1 MSAAYARKSI
11 LARIDR
17 TITDDSPKESD
28 GKFLQEACIISDY
41 NSAEFTYIKTRME
54 NKYGFKFKN
63 YHKRLDAVEQWE
75 KGRDPLSVKK
85 SDTKKPKLTTIKDN
99 DWMKSYKGELS
110 PSQALERFHKLKAEE
125 KKQRLLEEARNV
137 NLLW

>member
-17 TITDDSPKESD
+17 TITDDSHKESD

-41 NSAEFTYIKTRME
+41 NSTEFTYIKTRME

-75 KGRDPLSVKK
+75 KERDPLSVKK
-85 SDTKKPKLTTIKDN
+85 RYTKKPKLTIIKDN

-137 NLLW
+137 DLL

>member
-1 MSAAYARKSI
+1 MSTVYARKSI

-63 YHKRLDAVEQWE
+63 YYKRLEAVEQWE
-75 KGRDPLSVKK
+75 KERDALSVKK
-85 SDTKKPKLTTIKDN
+85 SSTKKPKLTIIKDN
-99 DWMKSYKGELS
+99 DWMKSFKGELS
-110 PSQALERFHKLKAEE
+110 PSQALESFHKLKAEE
-125 KKQRLLEEARNV
+125 KKQRLLEEVRNV
-137 NLLW
+137 DLLW

>member
-1 MSAAYARKSI
+1 
-11 LARIDR
+11 
-17 TITDDSPKESD
+17 
-28 GKFLQEACIISDY
+28 
-41 NSAEFTYIKTRME
+41 ME

-63 YHKRLDAVEQWE
+63 YYKRLDALEQWE
-75 KGRDPLSVKK
+75 KERDPLSVKK

-125 KKQRLLEEARNV
+125 KKQRLLEELKNID
-137 NLLW
+137 LLW

>member
-1 MSAAYARKSI
+1 MSAVYARKSI
-11 LARIDR
+11 LARVDR

-63 YHKRLDAVEQWE
+63 YYKRLDAVEQWE
-75 KGRDPLSVKK
+75 KERDPLSVKK

-125 KKQRLLEEARNV
+125 KKRRLQEELKNID
-137 NLLW
+137 LLW

>member
-11 LARIDR
+11 LDRIDR
-17 TITDDSPKESD
+17 TITAESSKDSD

-75 KGRDPLSVKK
+75 KKRDPLSVKK

-137 NLLW
+137 DLL

>member
-63 YHKRLDAVEQWE
+63 YYKRLDAVEQWE
-75 KGRDPLSVKK
+75 KERDPLSVKK
-85 SDTKKPKLTTIKDN
+85 SDTKSIENNINLKLQQPPSYEEVMKDTKKIK
-99 DWMKSYKGELS
+99 YKLCPFFMVS
-110 PSQALERFHKLKAEE
+110 
-125 KKQRLLEEARNV
+125 
-137 NLLW
+137 